1 MTIELRNMKWIP
13 DSLKSSPR
21 RRQRHR
27 LVKAFT
33 LIELLVVIAIIA
45 ILAAMLLPAL
55 AKAKFKAKRVQC
67 VSQLKQLGIASLLYA
82 GDHNDWFPIWDRTGQ
97 INQLHGAWYSRYVWA
112 GAPNTRVPTSYAAG
126 GFNNMGF
133 FFPGKYI
140 GDGRILYCPSYEADA
155 MLGIARYSDPSFL
168 SSDAGG
174 IIRSGYTFNP
184 WVDPAKNDLRL
195 MQKTA
200 EIRKHKILIMDFIGS
215 SVTDPKAFYAHYKE
229 GGWNL
234 AYTDG
239 SVRYSVSERTKKLVD
254 KGLPRDYDNVMLMKM
269 LEFLE
274 LDAK

>member
-1 MTIELRNMKWIP
+1 MKKNPNFI
-13 DSLKSSPR
+13 KNGAQK
-21 RRQRHR
+21 QRYR
-27 LVKAFT
+27 PINKAFT

-55 AKAKFKAKRVQC
+55 AKAKVKAKRIQC

-82 GDHNDWFPIWDRTGQ
+82 SDNNDWFPIWNRTGE

-112 GAPNTRVPTSYAAG
+112 GDSNTRIPRTYAAG

-140 GDGRILYCPSYEADA
+140 GSGQILYCPSYEAEA
-155 MLGIARYSDPSFL
+155 LLGMARYSDPSPL

-174 IIRSGYTFNP
+174 IIRSGYTYNP
-184 WVDPAKNDLRL
+184 WVDPAKSDLRL
-195 MQKTA
+195 MQKTGDV
-200 EIRKHKILIMDFIGS
+200 RKHKILIMDFIGS

-239 SVRYSVSERTKKLVD
+239 SVTYSVSARTKKLVE
-254 KGLPRDYDNVMLMKM
+254 KGLPRDYDNVMLMRM

-274 LDAK
+274 MDAN